1 MFVSRKE
8 QNFKELK
15 NRLTDFYGLDFSL
28 KKDKLPKKYT
38 LRNYYDKSS
47 TFYEGELNYEFCEL
61 LYHAM
66 LICLDALGEF
76 NKDIENLVKPG
87 LFTLSEK
94 LLMYVVM
101 DTFMNLDSQ
110 IFFESCYNTDKK
122 INKSCFTTLSRHFSK
137 FNKDGKSRRN
147 FFELH
152 KTAKESYWFNELV
165 NFGVVQDKPE
175 NTTEDN
181 VISAENSTN
190 TPEDIES
197 PEENS
202 QKKETDTGRGPN
214 IMIPKYLE
222 NIIGLFTY
230 TINKNPFRCFDNQY
244 DTVTKKI
251 STEVL
256 FKYFCRS
263 FNLLS
268 KVNMN
273 YNFFE
278 ADELERVKSF
288 FVFDV
293 FFDFDNIVYIDKKMN
308 ELFREDDY
316 FKTEAKKVLYQCYL
330 IPDVFGKTEYIDFI
344 FDEYLIEDNEYYEDL
359 SNEQILME
367 KFQKLKNTK
376 ELIMFL
382 SKVYFP
388 VLSACFYVLAHEKYG
403 SEENAYKALS
413 DFIKKEILE
422 YYEKREELR
431 ERDNETQ
438 DYLLKNKNSCFAELY
453 ELIRNNIYSTEEQ
466 YKDIKASLTLFENNT
481 PMMKKALF
489 YTYMKTKVN
498 DERQNLDDPIPYEK
512 SSG

>member
-8 QNFKELK
+8 QNFEELK
-15 NRLTDFYGLDFSL
+15 NRLSDFYGLDFSL
-28 KKDKLPKKYT
+28 KKDKLPNKYN
-38 LRNYYDKSS
+38 LRTYYDKSS
-47 TFYEGELNYEFCEL
+47 TFFEGELNYEFCEL

-110 IFFESCYNTDKK
+110 IFFESCCNTNKK
-122 INKSCFTTLSRHFSK
+122 NNATCFTTFPKHFSK
-137 FNKDGKSRRN
+137 FNKNDKARRN
-147 FFELH
+147 FSQLH
-152 KTAKESYWFNELV
+152 ETAKKSYWFNELV
-165 NFGVVQDKPE
+165 NFGLVQNKAEE
-175 NTTEDN
+175 NTATT
-181 VISAENSTN
+181 VIPAENSTN
-190 TPEDIES
+190 PPEDIEP

-202 QKKETDTGRGPN
+202 SEKSTTTGRGPN
-214 IMIPKYLE
+214 IIIPKYLE
-222 NIIGLFTY
+222 NIIGLFIY
-230 TINKNPFRCFDNQY
+230 TINKNPFRCFENQY

-256 FKYFCRS
+256 FKYFYRS

-367 KFQKLKNTK
+367 KFQKLKNAK

-382 SKVYFP
+382 SKVFLP

-403 SEENAYKALS
+403 SEENVYKALS
-413 DFIKKEILE
+413 DFIKKEMLE
-422 YYEKREELR
+422 YYAKREELR
-431 ERDNETQ
+431 EKDNETQ
-438 DYLLKNKNSCFAELY
+438 DYLLKNKNSCLAELY
-453 ELIRNNIYSTEEQ
+453 ELIRNNIYSTEKQ
-466 YKDIKASLTLFENNT
+466 HRDIKASLSLFENNT
-481 PMMKKALF
+481 PKMKKALF
-489 YTYMKTKVN
+489 YTYMQIKVN
-498 DERQNLDDPIPYEK
+498 DQRQNLDDPIPYEK